1 MSTARA
7 ALPDDPGR
15 TALTGNV
22 GATPRRALVW
32 NKPTPSF
39 ADFIAAV
46 IDALDM
52 VAETLASGATLD
64 SPYPLLAT
72 ESHDLSKVYG
82 AYDVAALGPDD
93 LPGIDITDE
102 LLEAAETLQRAVF
115 AVRGFPGTAD
125 FVLNVGLDGAFGG
138 SLRVVVRPR
147 GDGVEFIIGFDSDSQ
162 PTNLAVVREVKDAL
176 DYSAELLTVYYD
188 SGHMIDG
195 RSIWSRE
202 VRTVPFP
209 RWSFLD
215 FAGFDISKEKPPGR
229 APLEIHRAIGAPGDT
244 SLFHWVVNHY
254 SAGSL
259 TCDDGAGE
267 VADFVHVSPAGI
279 LSLIHVKGASST
291 ASSRRVAV
299 GSYEVVASQAAKNFI
314 NLEPVA
320 LRSRLATP
328 AGLSRA
334 TWTDGIR
341 VGDRR
346 EFLDMLAVRDS
357 GDEARVVIVQ
367 PHISRPMYG
376 ALRGPGGGPAA
387 AEDYY
392 RLNLLET
399 LLNTIRGSVTSLG
412 ADMDVI
418 GSDA

>member
-1 MSTARA
+1 
-7 ALPDDPGR
+7 
-15 TALTGNV
+15 
-22 GATPRRALVW
+22 
-32 NKPTPSF
+32 
-39 ADFIAAV
+39 
-46 IDALDM
+46 
-52 VAETLASGATLD
+52 
-64 SPYPLLAT
+64 
-72 ESHDLSKVYG
+72 
-82 AYDVAALGPDD
+82 
-93 LPGIDITDE
+93 
-102 LLEAAETLQRAVF
+102 
-115 AVRGFPGTAD
+115 
-125 FVLNVGLDGAFGG
+125 
-138 SLRVVVRPR
+138 
-147 GDGVEFIIGFDSDSQ
+147 
-162 PTNLAVVREVKDAL
+162 
-176 DYSAELLTVYYD
+176 
-188 SGHMIDG
+188 
-195 RSIWSRE
+195 
-202 VRTVPFP
+202 
-209 RWSFLD
+209 
-215 FAGFDISKEKPPGR
+215 
-229 APLEIHRAIGAPGDT
+229 
-244 SLFHWVVNHY
+244 
-254 SAGSL
+254 
-259 TCDDGAGE
+259 
-267 VADFVHVSPAGI
+267 
-279 LSLIHVKGASST
+279 
-291 ASSRRVAV
+291 VAV